1 MKLVNKIKKN
11 KIAVAI
17 LSTILVVP
25 LIVKLVRYLSRPSVM
40 KTNLRKENGS
50 TAKRLIV
57 CLVVAAIGLATLG
70 VISFFLGQ
78 RVVDPDGSILGTGEL
93 RVNLNDGKPLVT
105 EADVIGPGCD
115 VEKTFFV
122 ENLGNYDA
130 WYKVYFENP
139 DGVLADI
146 VEVCIRDGGKVCLE
160 GKVSELTEKR
170 VGAMED
176 RLLKGERKTL
186 TITFHIPETY
196 GNEIQKQN
204 VTFRLG
210 ARAVQ
215 ADSNPKKDF
224 GD

>member
-11 KIAVAI
+11 KIVVAI
-17 LSTILVVP
+17 LSVILVVP
-25 LIVKLVRYLSRPSVM
+25 LIVKLVRYLSRPKVM
-40 KTNLRKENGS
+40 KTNLRQERGG

-57 CLVVAAIGLATLG
+57 CLIVAAIGLATLG

-78 RVVDPDGSILGTGEL
+78 RAANPDGILGTGEM

-105 EADVIGPGCD
+105 DKDVIGPGCD
-115 VEKTFFV
+115 IEKTFFV

-139 DGVLADI
+139 EGVLADV
-146 VEVCIRDGGKVCLE
+146 VEVCIRDGEKVLLE
-160 GKVSELTEKR
+160 GKVSELTEKQ
-170 VGAMED
+170 VTPMED
-176 RLLKGERKTL
+176 RLAKGERKTL
-186 TITFHIPETY
+186 TITFHIPESY
-196 GNEIQKQN
+196 GNEIQKQS
-204 VTFRLG
+204 VTFRLS